1 MQQNQS
7 VSEMATEV
15 LARQAG
21 ARAKRTGE
29 SLEEA
34 LRAVLQTEA
43 GRRLAQLRNGVHRDE
58 RAEQWQPNLLRE
70 RAEER
75 RLARLREERRRLR
88 EEERSRAQKAAW
100 ESFMRKERRDLE
112 LRKEGQLAELLGEA
126 LAGEPPAALR
136 RLAREDQRQ
145 AEEGLV
151 ALTSNGKTFYKL
163 VEELTE
169 EDMGARIAADRLRE
183 AWLKERRGRRP
194 VYGGGAQKLGGLWAS
209 KFRCILQPSTHDCAS
224 SGSHT
229 VRPFSELTRMLSPR
243 IPRASSVPSGRA
255 ETL

>member
-15 LARQAG
+15 LARQAA

-29 SLEEA
+29 SLEAA

-43 GRRLAQLRNGVHRDE
+43 GRRLGQLRDGEHRDE
-58 RAEQWQPNLLRE
+58 RAEQWQPSLSRE

-75 RLARLREERRRLR
+75 RQAQLEERRRLKA
-88 EEERSRAQKAAW
+88 EERVRARKAAW
-100 ESFMRKERRDLE
+100 ESFMRRERRELE
-112 LRKEGQLAELLGEA
+112 LRKDGQLAELLGEA
-126 LAGEPPAALR
+126 LAGETPAALL

-151 ALTSNGKTFYKL
+151 ALTSNGKTYYKL

-169 EDMGARIAADRLRE
+169 EDMGARIAAARSRE
-183 AWLKERRGRRP
+183 AWLKERRDGWLD
-194 VYGGGAQKLGGLWAS
+194 YGGGPKG
-209 KFRCILQPSTHDCAS
+209 
-224 SGSHT
+224 
-229 VRPFSELTRMLSPR
+229 E
-243 IPRASSVPSGRA
+243 GR
-255 ETL
+255 L

>member
-15 LARQAG
+15 LARQAA
-21 ARAKRTGE
+21 ARARRTGE
-29 SLEEA
+29 SLEVA
-34 LRAVLQTEA
+34 LKAVLQTEA
-43 GRRLAQLRNGVHRDE
+43 GQRLGRLRDGVHRDE
-58 RAEQWQPNLLRE
+58 RADQWQPNLRWE

-75 RLARLREERRRLR
+75 RQGRLREERRRLR
-88 EEERSRAQKAAW
+88 EEERSRERKAAW

-112 LRKEGQLAELLGEA
+112 LRKDGQLAGLLGEA

-151 ALTSNGKTFYKL
+151 ALTSNGKMYYKL

-169 EDMGARIAADRLRE
+169 GDMAARIAADRLRQV
-183 AWLKERRGRRP
+183 WLKERGDGWLD
-194 VYGGGAQKLGGLWAS
+194 YGGGSQG
-209 KFRCILQPSTHDCAS
+209 
-224 SGSHT
+224 
-229 VRPFSELTRMLSPR
+229 E
-243 IPRASSVPSGRA
+243 GR
-255 ETL
+255 L

>member
-1 MQQNQS
+1 MQQDQS

-43 GRRLAQLRNGVHRDE
+43 GRRLGRLRAGNHRDE
-58 RAEQWQPNLLRE
+58 RADQWQSNLPQE

-75 RLARLREERRRLR
+75 RIGHLEERRRLR
-88 EEERSRAQKAAW
+88 EEERGRARKAAW
-100 ESFMRKERRDLE
+100 ESFMRRERRELE
-112 LRKEGQLAELLGEA
+112 LRKEGQLAALLGEA
-126 LAGEPPAALR
+126 LAGETPAALR

-151 ALTSNGKTFYKL
+151 ALTSNGKTYYKL

-169 EDMGARIAADRLRE
+169 GDMAARIAADRLRE
-183 AWLKERRGRRP
+183 AWLKERRDGWLD
-194 VYGGGAQKLGGLWAS
+194 YGGESRG
-209 KFRCILQPSTHDCAS
+209 
-224 SGSHT
+224 
-229 VRPFSELTRMLSPR
+229 E
-243 IPRASSVPSGRA
+243 GR
-255 ETL
+255 L

>member
-1 MQQNQS
+1 
-7 VSEMATEV
+7 MATEV

-21 ARAKRTGE
+21 VRAKRSGE

-43 GRRLAQLRNGVHRDE
+43 GRRLELLRDGDHRDE
-58 RAEQWQPNLLRE
+58 RAEQWQPSLLRE

-75 RLARLREERRRLR
+75 KLARLREERRRLR
-88 EEERSRAQKAAW
+88 EEERSRTRKAAW
-100 ESFMRKERRDLE
+100 ESFMRKERREVE
-112 LRKEGQLAELLGEA
+112 LRKEGQLAKLLGEA

-151 ALTSNGKTFYKL
+151 ALTSNGKTYYKL

-169 EDMGARIAADRLRE
+169 GDMGARIAAGRLRE
-183 AWLKERRGRRP
+183 AWLKERRDGWLE
-194 VYGGGAQKLGGLWAS
+194 YGGGSQG
-209 KFRCILQPSTHDCAS
+209 
-224 SGSHT
+224 
-229 VRPFSELTRMLSPR
+229 E
-243 IPRASSVPSGRA
+243 GR
-255 ETL
+255 L

>member
-29 SLEEA
+29 SLEVA
-34 LRAVLQTEA
+34 LKAVLQTEA
-43 GRRLAQLRNGVHRDE
+43 GRRLGQLRDGDHRDE
-58 RAEQWQPNLLRE
+58 RAEQWQPSLPRE

-75 RLARLREERRRLR
+75 RQVELQERRRLK
-88 EEERSRAQKAAW
+88 EEERIRTHKAAW
-100 ESFMRKERRDLE
+100 ESFMRRERREVE

-126 LAGEPPAALR
+126 LAGEPPAALPR
-136 RLAREDQRQ
+136 RAREDQRQ

-151 ALTSNGKTFYKL
+151 ALTSNGKMFYKL

-169 EDMGARIAADRLRE
+169 GDMAARIAAARLRE
-183 AWLKERRGRRP
+183 AWL
-194 VYGGGAQKLGGLWAS
+194 
-209 KFRCILQPSTHDCAS
+209 
-224 SGSHT
+224 
-229 VRPFSELTRMLSPR
+229 
-243 IPRASSVPSGRA
+243 
-255 ETL
+255 

>member
-1 MQQNQS
+1 VQKNQS
-7 VSEMATEV
+7 ITEMVTEV
-15 LARQAG
+15 LTRQAG
-21 ARAKRTGE
+21 ARAKQTGE

-43 GRRLAQLRNGVHRDE
+43 GQRLGRLRDGEHRDE

-75 RLARLREERRRLR
+75 RLARLREERRRLK
-88 EEERSRAQKAAW
+88 EEERIRARKAAW

-169 EDMGARIAADRLRE
+169 GDMAARIAADRLRE
-183 AWLKERRGRRP
+183 AWLKERRDGWLD
-194 VYGGGAQKLGGLWAS
+194 YGGGPRGEGG
-209 KFRCILQPSTHDCAS
+209 P
-224 SGSHT
+224 
-229 VRPFSELTRMLSPR
+229 
-243 IPRASSVPSGRA
+243 
-255 ETL
+255 

>member
-1 MQQNQS
+1 MQKNQS
-7 VSEMATEV
+7 VSEMATGV

-21 ARAKRTGE
+21 TRAKRTGE

-43 GRRLAQLRNGVHRDE
+43 GRRLAQLRDGEHRDE
-58 RAEQWQPNLLRE
+58 RADQWQPNLPWE

-88 EEERSRAQKAAW
+88 EEESRRARKAAW
-100 ESFMRKERRDLE
+100 ESFIRKERRDLE
-112 LRKEGQLAELLGEA
+112 LRKEGQLAGLLGEA

-145 AEEGLV
+145 AKEGLV
-151 ALTSNGKTFYKL
+151 ALTSNGKTYYKL

-169 EDMGARIAADRLRE
+169 GDMGARIAADRLRE
-183 AWLKERRGRRP
+183 AWLKERRDGWLD
-194 VYGGGAQKLGGLWAS
+194 YGGGSRG
-209 KFRCILQPSTHDCAS
+209 
-224 SGSHT
+224 
-229 VRPFSELTRMLSPR
+229 E
-243 IPRASSVPSGRA
+243 GR
-255 ETL
+255 L

>member
-21 ARAKRTGE
+21 ARARQTGE

-34 LRAVLQTEA
+34 LKAVLETEA
-43 GRRLAQLRNGVHRDE
+43 GRRLAHLRDGPHRDE
-58 RAEQWQPNLLRE
+58 RAELWQPNLLRE

-75 RLARLREERRRLR
+75 RQARVREERRRLR
-88 EEERSRAQKAAW
+88 EEERIRAQKAAW
-100 ESFMRKERRDLE
+100 ESFMRKERRELE
-112 LRKEGQLAELLGEA
+112 LRKDGQLAELLGEA
-126 LAGEPPAALR
+126 LAGESPEALR

-151 ALTSNGKTFYKL
+151 ALTSNGKTYYKL

-169 EDMGARIAADRLRE
+169 ADMGARIAADRLRE
-183 AWLKERRGRRP
+183 AWLKERRDRWLD
-194 VYGGGAQKLGGLWAS
+194 YGGGSQGEGGL
-209 KFRCILQPSTHDCAS
+209 
-224 SGSHT
+224 
-229 VRPFSELTRMLSPR
+229 
-243 IPRASSVPSGRA
+243 
-255 ETL
+255 

>member
-1 MQQNQS
+1 MQKNQS

-29 SLEEA
+29 TLEAA

-43 GRRLAQLRNGVHRDE
+43 GRRLVQLRDGVHRDE
-58 RAEQWQPNLLRE
+58 RAEQWQSSLARE

-75 RLARLREERRRLR
+75 KLARLREERRRLQ
-88 EEERSRAQKAAW
+88 EEERSRARKAAW
-100 ESFMRKERRDLE
+100 ESFMRKERRELE
-112 LRKEGQLAELLGEA
+112 LRKDGQLAELLGEA
-126 LAGEPPAALR
+126 LAGESPAALR

-151 ALTSNGKTFYKL
+151 ALTSNGKMYYKL

-169 EDMGARIAADRLRE
+169 GDMGARIAAARLRE
-183 AWLKERRGRRP
+183 AWLKERRDRWLG
-194 VYGGGAQKLGGLWAS
+194 YGGGYRG
-209 KFRCILQPSTHDCAS
+209 
-224 SGSHT
+224 
-229 VRPFSELTRMLSPR
+229 E
-243 IPRASSVPSGRA
+243 GR
-255 ETL
+255 L

>member
-1 MQQNQS
+1 MQKNQS

-29 SLEEA
+29 SLVEA

-43 GRRLAQLRNGVHRDE
+43 GRRLGQLRDGVHRDE
-58 RAEQWQPNLLRE
+58 RAAQWQPSLSRE

-75 RLARLREERRRLR
+75 RQGQLEERRREERSRLR
-88 EEERSRAQKAAW
+88 EEERIRARKAAW
-100 ESFMRKERRDLE
+100 ESFMRRERRELK

-126 LAGEPPAALR
+126 LAGEPPAALQ

-151 ALTSNGKTFYKL
+151 ALTSNGKVYYKL
-163 VEELTE
+163 VEDLTE

-183 AWLKERRGRRP
+183 AWLKERRDGWLD
-194 VYGGGAQKLGGLWAS
+194 YGGGSQG
-209 KFRCILQPSTHDCAS
+209 
-224 SGSHT
+224 
-229 VRPFSELTRMLSPR
+229 E
-243 IPRASSVPSGRA
+243 GR
-255 ETL
+255 L

>member
-21 ARAKRTGE
+21 ARAKGTGE
-29 SLEEA
+29 SLVEA

-43 GRRLAQLRNGVHRDE
+43 GRRLGRLRDGVHRDE
-58 RAEQWQPNLLRE
+58 RADQWQPSLPRE

-75 RLARLREERRRLR
+75 RQAQLEERNRLR
-88 EEERSRAQKAAW
+88 EEERSRARKAAW
-100 ESFMRKERRDLE
+100 ESFMRRERRELK

-151 ALTSNGKTFYKL
+151 ALTSNGKVYYKL
-163 VEELTE
+163 VDELTE
-169 EDMGARIAADRLRE
+169 EDMEARIAAVRLRE
-183 AWLKERRGRRP
+183 AWLKERRDGWLD
-194 VYGGGAQKLGGLWAS
+194 YGGGPKG
-209 KFRCILQPSTHDCAS
+209 
-224 SGSHT
+224 
-229 VRPFSELTRMLSPR
+229 E
-243 IPRASSVPSGRA
+243 GR
-255 ETL
+255 L

>member
-43 GRRLAQLRNGVHRDE
+43 GRRLRELCDGDHRDE
-58 RAEQWQPNLLRE
+58 RAEQWQPNLSRE

-75 RLARLREERRRLR
+75 RLALLREERSRLR
-88 EEERSRAQKAAW
+88 EQERSRARKAAW
-100 ESFMRKERRDLE
+100 ESFMRQERRELE
-112 LRKEGQLAELLGEA
+112 LRKDGQLAELLGEA
-126 LAGEPPAALR
+126 LAGETPAALG

-151 ALTSNGKTFYKL
+151 ALTSNGKMYYKL

-169 EDMGARIAADRLRE
+169 GDMAARIAADRLRE
-183 AWLKERRGRRP
+183 AWLKERRDGWLE
-194 VYGGGAQKLGGLWAS
+194 YGGGSQGEGGL
-209 KFRCILQPSTHDCAS
+209 
-224 SGSHT
+224 
-229 VRPFSELTRMLSPR
+229 
-243 IPRASSVPSGRA
+243 
-255 ETL
+255 